1 MSTLQNVAILCG
13 LSCLSVWETFILLM
27 IKPEIL
33 AYFGSTSSI
42 ATDLPVVDLHQTG
55 EKDCK
60 EAHVIGV
67 HEWVVG

>member
-1 MSTLQNVAILCG
+1 
-13 LSCLSVWETFILLM
+13 M

-42 ATDLPVVDLHQTG
+42 ATDLPVVDLYQTG

-60 EAHVIGV
+60 GAHVIGV